1 MTYYDV
7 LGVSKE
13 STQDE
18 IKKAYRKLALIFHPD
33 KGGDPEKFKEISEAY
48 ETLSDPDKRENYDN
62 PEPEMNFGGGNADIF
77 NMFFGGGGQRQE
89 EQKCEDIR
97 FTLDITLEL
106 AFVGGNK
113 KLKVTK
119 NIICD
124 KCHFEMCP
132 ECKGTGTVT
141 TMRQHGPF
149 IQQLQSHCTKCKIGN
164 LHKGC
169 EKCNDTCVIQE
180 SSIITINIKRGTAN
194 GMGIV
199 LREQGNEH
207 PMKVFGNLVIVF
219 NVIKHETF
227 ERKNNDLYY
236 TKELTLPEALHG
248 YSFILTH
255 LDTKKFNIKLTDI
268 TTQPGTMRSFPN
280 YGMPLI
286 DTPEKRGSLFITF
299 KVVLP
304 EHTKDICVCK

>member
-1 MTYYDV
+1 MTSYYDI

-13 STQDE
+13 SSQDE
-18 IKKAYRKLALIFHPD
+18 IKKAFRKLALVNHPD

-48 ETLSDPDKRENYDN
+48 ETLSDIDRREEYDN
-62 PEPEMNFGGGNADIF
+62 PQPEMNFGGGNSDIF
-77 NMFFGGGGQRQE
+77 NMFFGGGRRQE
-89 EQKCEDIR
+89 EPQCEDIQ
-97 FTLDITLEL
+97 FTLDIALEL
-106 AFVGGNK
+106 AFMGGEK

-119 NIICD
+119 NIICN

-132 ECKGTGTVT
+132 TCKGTGSVSIIK
-141 TMRQHGPF
+141 QQGPF
-149 IQQLQSHCTKCKIGN
+149 IQQQHIKCTKCKFGN
-164 LHKGC
+164 VHAGC
-169 EKCNDTCVIQE
+169 TECNDTCIVQD

-219 NVIKHETF
+219 NILKHETF

-236 TKELTLPEALHG
+236 TKELTLTEALHG

-255 LDTKKFNIKLTDI
+255 LDSKKFNIKLTDV
-268 TTQPGTMRSFPN
+268 TTQPGTVRSFPN

-286 DTPEKRGSLFITF
+286 DTPEKRGILYITF
-299 KVVLP
+299 KVILP
-304 EHTKDICVCK
+304 ENSKDICVCT